1 MSTWDNQIKEFTMY
15 NMKHFVVVDNKA
27 RVRASQLRLSLLF
40 CNRTEVQEVDI
51 PAFPLEAF
59 RFRTIPELIG
69 STVVIENELF
79 DMVAEVVGKEDPKDL
94 VTSTGMETKRMAIN
108 LQDLEKNN
116 IRCVLFG
123 PCVDDLAPLMAEE
136 RTEPLIVVLHFF
148 RVNRW
153 DGKTSVQSHFDIST
167 VRVDSSLK
175 EIQEFRNR

>member
-1 MSTWDNQIKEFTMY
+1 
-15 NMKHFVVVDNKA
+15 
-27 RVRASQLRLSLLF
+27 
-40 CNRTEVQEVDI
+40 
-51 PAFPLEAF
+51 
-59 RFRTIPELIG
+59 
-69 STVVIENELF
+69 
-79 DMVAEVVGKEDPKDL
+79 
-94 VTSTGMETKRMAIN
+94 METKRMAIN

-175 EIQEFRNR
+175 EIQEFRNSMVDVDTTSSVRITQMPSSQISGQGIEELSRGQVDLKTIEDVWGLNENGWCYKACAKCPKKVEPKENNMWECKKCNKITRDFVYR